1 MITLQITAPVNYGMH
16 RGFLASYE
24 QSVDNFM
31 ADMKGVGCDIDT
43 SDFASIVLEL
53 KHNTLVA
60 YQYLSFFKE
69 KTSTYLLD
77 FSPEQLQLWVDK
89 FYQLICTQLQGTLGI
104 NIKTLIRK
112 HRELFH
118 FTCRDV
124 CQHTTCF
131 LEHPE
136 RVKEMDF
143 GPMVICELYVMNKRF
158 YNMLRGCI
166 REQQKRTDEDV
177 IRIFRERWEEYKK
190 TDGEAQIN
198 YLKQSCNRLSK
209 NGKLTQTQYDLLSEN
224 ILNEIDDPTL
234 RRIIKV
240 NWEKPISM
248 IKALRAKGYG
258 EEVMEE
264 VFCACTKL
272 EELER
277 IYEQKEEPEE
287 LNYDQKRIAF
297 LTECVK
303 DIQAASYSKDG
314 DRLIRGY
321 NEWFYVFRIFEEK
334 KVKGLN
340 NCKNFVEELYKL
352 DIKVM
357 KLPPSAENLY
367 KTKQEFK
374 ERFLFP
380 NWVSPDSISNKFP
393 RILELGA
400 ATLKAY
406 EKHKHLLG

>member
-1 MITLQITAPVNYGMH
+1 MIKIEKSAPVNYGMH

-43 SDFASIVLEL
+43 TDFASIVLEL

-69 KTSTYLLD
+69 KTSNYLLD

-143 GPMVICELYVMNKRF
+143 GPMVICELYLMNKRF
-158 YNMLRGCI
+158 YNLLRGCI

-240 NWEKPISM
+240 NWEKPVSM

-272 EELER
+272 EERDRL
-277 IYEQKEEPEE
+277 YEQKEEPEA
-287 LNYDQKRIAF
+287 LNYSQKLTAF

-303 DIQAASYSKDG
+303 DVQAGSYSKDG
-314 DRLIRGY
+314 DKLIRGIK
-321 NEWFYVFRIFEEK
+321 EWFYVFRIFEEK
-334 KVKGLN
+334 EVKGLD
-340 NCKNFVEELYKL
+340 NCSNFVEELNKVN
-352 DIKVM
+352 IKVM
-357 KLPPSAENLY
+357 KLPLSAENLY
-367 KTKQEFK
+367 KTKQVFK
-374 ERFLFP
+374 KRLFP
-380 NWVSPDSISNKFP
+380 NWVPPEGTSKKFP
-393 RILELGA
+393 RLLELGA

-406 EKHKHLLG
+406 EKHKHLLA